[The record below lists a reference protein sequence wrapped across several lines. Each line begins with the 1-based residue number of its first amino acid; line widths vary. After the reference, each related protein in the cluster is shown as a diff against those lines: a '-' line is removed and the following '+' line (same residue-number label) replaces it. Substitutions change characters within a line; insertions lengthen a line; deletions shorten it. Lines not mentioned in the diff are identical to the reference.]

1 MAGYYAVYND
11 EYLMH
16 HGVKGMKW
24 GVRKRG
30 KVKGMFGPLS
40 TTKVHYTD
48 GTTGYLHDA
57 VAGTRKHYSH
67 DSGFGETKKEAK
79 VNATVRLASD
89 SYVRGEY
96 LSKRGLAKA
105 EKVITKYY
113 SKHYNDLSSSKHL
126 NKRNKAY
133 VKSLLNRA

>member
-1 MAGYYAVYND
+1 
-11 EYLMH
+11 
-16 HGVKGMKW
+16 
-24 GVRKRG
+24 
-30 KVKGMFGPLS
+30 LS
-40 TTKVHYTD
+40 TSKVHYTD

-57 VAGTRKHYSH
+57 IAGTRKHHSYE
-67 DSGFGETKKEAK
+67 SGFGETKKEAK
-79 VNATVRLASD
+79 VNATVRLVSN

-105 EKVITKYY
+105 EKVIAKYY

-133 VKSLLNRA
+133 VESLLNRV